1 MEQAK
6 PPGGT
11 SHLNTRPVAG
21 DDASVA
27 RMPHAAAAAEAGAA
41 PLAWPLHDESELN
54 QDRLELA
61 LEAAGLDLWENDLVT
76 GAITRQATKTFT
88 ELGYTPE
95 EMASRMPDLFDLV
108 HPDDVEVVR
117 QSVHDHLSGVTP
129 QYRCEFRL
137 RSKQGAWVWFANYGR
152 IMDTHAA
159 IPGRRLIGVTFNI
172 DDRKR
177 REREIA
183 DINQQLREQNALLQ
197 QLNETLEGL
206 ASKDPL
212 TGLCNR
218 RTLMQL
224 GDAECRR
231 AERFGHPLSVLV
243 VDIDFFK
250 SVNDAWGH
258 LVGDR
263 MLCAVAQVFQTRK
276 RAGGDIVAR
285 FGGEEFVIVLPET
298 DGPSA
303 LKAAESFRSEVA
315 AMGMPV
321 HDQGPRLS
329 VTVSVGVVTG
339 LPGESLNF
347 EALVNRADHA
357 LYQAKGTGRNA
368 VYSADGNNLSLF
380 ASE

>member
-11 SHLNTRPVAG
+11 SHRNTRPAAG
-21 DDASVA
+21 DDAS
-27 RMPHAAAAAEAGAA
+27 AA
-41 PLAWPLHDESELN
+41 PLAWPLYDESELN
-54 QDRLELA
+54 KDRLELA

-76 GAITRQATKTFT
+76 GAVTRQATKTFT

-95 EMASRMPDLFDLV
+95 QMASRMPDLFDLF
-108 HPDDVEVVR
+108 HTDDVEVVR
-117 QSVHDHLSGVTP
+117 QAVHEHLSGVTP

-152 IMDTHAA
+152 IMDAHAA
-159 IPGRRLIGVTFNI
+159 TPGRRLIGVTFNI

-177 REREIA
+177 REQEIA
-183 DINQQLREQNALLQ
+183 DINQQLREQNALQQ

-206 ASKDPL
+206 ASKDSL

-263 MLCAVAQVFQTRK
+263 MLCAVAQVFQARQ
-276 RAGGDIVAR
+276 RSGGDIVAR

-321 HDQGPRLS
+321 NDQGPRLS
-329 VTVSVGVVTG
+329 VTVSIGVVTG
-339 LPGESLNF
+339 LPGEPLNF

>member
-21 DDASVA
+21 DDASAA

-76 GAITRQATKTFT
+76 GAVTRQATKTFT

-152 IMDTHAA
+152 IMDTHAV

-231 AERFGHPLSVLV
+231 AERFGHPL
-243 VDIDFFK
+243 
-250 SVNDAWGH
+250 
-258 LVGDR
+258 
-263 MLCAVAQVFQTRK
+263 
-276 RAGGDIVAR
+276 

-298 DGPSA
+298 DGPCA

-315 AMGMPV
+315 AMSMPV